1 MFVSLLLVFCV
12 CVCPF
17 EIHCLLLG
25 LSYFFI
31 SAFKTQ
37 FTHQSRGS
45 TSHHRNR
52 NEQLCLLPWETFCVL
67 QADIFFL
74 IENHPVG
81 FHALKLLLFPYETG
95 YAFDLLPF
103 RAPWQGN
110 SSAFSRDA
118 MDWNVMPDFELHHV
132 SISKRK
138 CVVSGF
144 W

>member
-1 MFVSLLLVFCV
+1 MSTTVGNILCA
-12 CVCPF
+12 P
-17 EIHCLLLG
+17 
-25 LSYFFI
+25 
-31 SAFKTQ
+31 
-37 FTHQSRGS
+37 SR
-45 TSHHRNR
+45 H
-52 NEQLCLLPWETFCVL
+52 
-67 QADIFFL
+67 FFL